1 MLNTTMMNKQNIL
14 RGLLLIIGLIVISL
28 SVFYLYNYL
37 DTSYGNNSYET
48 FVAYQPYHIGEPIA
62 DTSNTTNTNPLA
74 PIQSNK
80 YYLLNLQTATS
91 NNLAMYAIDTNTTI
105 YYYTPMSNQWT
116 SVKITLNNPSITN
129 PKFANKIS
137 CNRSDGILLSA
148 STSTLWYY
156 NSSTDNINNINC
168 IYYVSLNSDG
178 SIKPESILNCLA
190 RPLID
195 QTIPTTTSSG
205 TSSGTTTTKS
215 PITTQPSQF
224 YDEIKFIAANQ
235 NILFALGCN
244 TTATPTNPNN
254 SILYYCALKNGIP
267 SSNDATNWSYFN
279 LPAGIYQIDIKKIL
293 VNDSHLFIYTTK
305 YVTDSSGKTTF
316 TSYIYYKPIKIQ
328 NNIIGI
334 EPWVQFISYGNQP
347 VSNAPFNTL
356 TVNNDVIW
364 CFDNN
369 ALLWWCPLKNGTEAP
384 QTDITYQWKS
394 INMRNPNVALTMN
407 SILNLV
413 LYSNML
419 VILNN
424 TTTTNGY
431 INLYGSFTPKPSGTY
446 VYSYITQYTPT
457 GTGTTTT
464 TPIGT
469 STTPTGTSTTPTGT
483 STTPTGTPTGTT
495 TAPTGTTTA
504 PTGTTTAPT
513 GTTTAPTG
521 TTTAPT
527 GTTTA
532 PTGTTTAPTGTTTTT
547 FPSGTGTGTG
557 TTTTRSSNT
566 NPSATLYLNGNM
578 NPPVYMNDSLND
590 LMSKNTLLG
599 NNLYISPMNN
609 QSLYVPPPTTN
620 ELKGKVS
627 SYFFPMVKM
636 Y

>member
-1 MLNTTMMNKQNIL
+1 MLNTMMNKQNML
-14 RGLLLIIGLIVISL
+14 RGMLLIVGLIVISL

-37 DTSYGNNSYET
+37 DTSYGNDIYET
-48 FVAYQPYHIGEPIA
+48 FVAYQAYHNGEPIA
-62 DTSNTTNTNPLA
+62 DTSNTTNPNPLS
-74 PIQSNK
+74 PIKSNK
-80 YYLLNLQTATS
+80 YYLVNIQKATS

-116 SVKITLNNPSITN
+116 SVKITVNNPSITN
-129 PKFANKIS
+129 PKFANKIT
-137 CNRSDGILLSA
+137 CNKSDSILLSA
-148 STSTLWYY
+148 STSTLWYC
-156 NSSTDNINNINC
+156 NSSTDNINNIDC

-205 TSSGTTTTKS
+205 TTTTKS
-215 PITTQPSQF
+215 PTTTEPSQF

-235 NILFALGCN
+235 NVLFALGCN

-254 SILYYCALKNGIP
+254 SILYYCALTNGIP
-267 SSNDATNWSYFN
+267 SSNNATNWSYFN
-279 LPAGIYQIDIKKIL
+279 LPAGIYQSDIKQIL
-293 VNDSHLFIYTTK
+293 VNDSHLFIYTTN

-328 NNIIGI
+328 NNIIGS
-334 EPWVQFISYGNQP
+334 EPWVQFISYGKQP

-394 INMRNPNVALTMN
+394 INMRDPKAPLTMN
-407 SILNLV
+407 SVLNLV

-446 VYSYITQYTPT
+446 VYSYNTQYVPTNTGTTTTNPSVTGTTPSGTTTTPT

-464 TPIGT
+464 TPTGT
-469 STTPTGTSTTPTGT
+469 GTTTTTPTGTSTTPTGT
-483 STTPTGTPTGTT
+483 GTTTTTPTGTSTTPTGTTT
-495 TAPTGTTTA
+495 TP
-504 PTGTTTAPT
+504 
-513 GTTTAPTG
+513 
-521 TTTAPT
+521 
-527 GTTTA
+527 
-532 PTGTTTAPTGTTTTT
+532 
-547 FPSGTGTGTG
+547 TGTG
-557 TTTTRSSNT
+557 TTTTT
-566 NPSATLYLNGNM
+566 PTGTGTTTTKPSGSTTTTKPSTSYLNGNM

-590 LMSKNTLLG
+590 LLSKNTVLG

-609 QSLYVPPPTTN
+609 QSLYVPPPTTA

>member
-1 MLNTTMMNKQNIL
+1 MLDAMMNKQNIL
-14 RGLLLIIGLIVISL
+14 RGLLLIIGVIVISL

-37 DTSYGNNSYET
+37 DTSYGNDSYDSYES
-48 FVAYQPYHIGEPIA
+48 FIAYQAYHVGEPIA
-62 DTSNTTNTNPLA
+62 DTSNTTNPNPLS
-74 PIQSNK
+74 PIRSNK
-80 YYLLNLQTATS
+80 YYLYNLQTATS
-91 NNLAMYAIDTNTTI
+91 NNLAMYAIDTDTTI

-129 PKFANKIS
+129 PKFANKIT
-137 CNRSDGILLSA
+137 CNKSDGILLSA

-205 TSSGTTTTKS
+205 TTTTNS
-215 PITTQPSQF
+215 PTTTQPSQF

-267 SSNDATNWSYFN
+267 SSNDATIWSYLN
-279 LPAGIYQIDIKKIL
+279 LPVGIYQNDIKKLL
-293 VNDSHLFIYTTK
+293 VNDSYVFIYTTK

-316 TSYIYYKPIKIQ
+316 TSYIYYKPITIQ
-328 NNIIGI
+328 NNIIGS
-334 EPWVQFISYGNQP
+334 EAWVQFISYGKQP

-364 CFDNN
+364 GFDNN
-369 ALLWWCPLKNGTEAP
+369 TLLWWCPLKNGTEAP
-384 QTDITYQWKS
+384 QTDITYGWHS
-394 INMRNPNVALTMN
+394 INMRDPKAPLTMN

-419 VILNN
+419 VILND

-446 VYSYITQYTPT
+446 VYSYNTQYVPT
-457 GTGTTTT
+457 NTGTTTT
-464 TPIGT
+464 TPTGT
-469 STTPTGTSTTPTGT
+469 TTTPTGTTTTPTGTTATPTGSTTTPTGSTTTPTGTSTTT
-483 STTPTGTPTGTT
+483 TPTGTT
-495 TAPTGTTTA
+495 TTPTGTTTT
-504 PTGTTTAPT
+504 PTGTTTTPT
-513 GTTTAPTG
+513 GTTTTPTG
-521 TTTAPT
+521 TS
-527 GTTTA
+527 
-532 PTGTTTAPTGTTTTT
+532 TAPTGTTTTT
-547 FPSGTGTGTG
+547 T

-566 NPSATLYLNGNM
+566 NPSATSYLNGNM
-578 NPPVYMNDSLND
+578 NPPVNMNDSLND
-590 LMSKNTLLG
+590 LLSKNTVLG

-609 QSLYVPPPTTN
+609 QSLYVPPPTN
-620 ELKGKVS
+620 SELKGKVS
-627 SYFFPMVKM
+627 SFFFPMVKM